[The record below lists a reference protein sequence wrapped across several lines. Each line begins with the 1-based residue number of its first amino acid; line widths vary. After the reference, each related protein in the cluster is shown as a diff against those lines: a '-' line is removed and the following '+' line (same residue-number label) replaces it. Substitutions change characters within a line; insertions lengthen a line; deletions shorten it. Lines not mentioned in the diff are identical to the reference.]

1 MLYYLFTYLQEI
13 DFPGAGLFNY
23 ISFRAALAILTS
35 LTVSMLFG
43 KRLIQKL
50 RNLQVGES
58 VRDLGLEGQ
67 KEKEGTP
74 TMGGL
79 IIIAAILIPTL
90 LFAKLDNIY
99 IIIMLISTVG
109 LGTIG
114 FIDDY
119 IKVFK
124 KNKAGLAGKFKVVGQ
139 IGIGAI
145 VAFMLFFNENVTI
158 KEKVPNDLVEGF
170 VAKLQEQGDET
181 INVTAPRDTTAT
193 YSWVEHHSTKTT
205 LPFVKNNEFD
215 YHWFLNWMGDKS
227 KSKWAWLIFIPAV
240 IVIVTA
246 VSNGANMTDGID
258 GLATG
263 TSAIVGITLA
273 IFAYVSGNIIFSD
286 YLNVMFIPNSGEL
299 VIFISA
305 FVGACIGFLWYN
317 AFPAQVF
324 MGDTGSLTI
333 GGIIAVFAIAIR
345 KELLIPVLCGIF
357 LAENLSVMIQV
368 AYFKYTRKKYGE
380 GRRVFLMAPLHHHYQ
395 KKGMHESK
403 IVSRFWIVGIFLAI
417 ITIVTLKLR

>member
-1 MLYYLFTYLQEI
+1 MLYYLFSYLQEI
-13 DFPGAGLFNY
+13 DFPGAGLFDY

-35 LTVSMLFG
+35 LAVSLLFG
-43 KRLIQKL
+43 KKLIQKL

-79 IIIAAILIPTL
+79 IIIAAIVIPTL
-90 LFAKLDNIY
+90 LFAELNNIY
-99 IIIMLISTVG
+99 IILLLITTLW
-109 LGTIG
+109 LGAIG
-114 FIDDY
+114 FLDDY

-124 KNKAGLAGKFKVVGQ
+124 KNKAGLSGKFKIVGQ
-139 IGIGAI
+139 VGIGLL
-145 VAFMLFFNENVTI
+145 VACMLMFNDNVTI
-158 KEKVPNDLVEGF
+158 KEKVQNEVLEGF
-170 VAKLQEQGDET
+170 VAKLGTEGPVT
-181 INVTAPRDTTAT
+181 VTAARDTSAT
-193 YSWVEHHSTKTT
+193 YSWVEHQSTKTT
-205 LPFVKNNEFD
+205 LPFFKNNEFN
-215 YHWFLNWMGDKS
+215 YQWFLGWMDNDGRA
-227 KSKWAWLIFIPAV
+227 KWVWLIFIPAV

-263 TSAIVGITLA
+263 TSAIVGVTLA

-317 AFPAQVF
+317 SYPAQVF
-324 MGDTGSLTI
+324 MGDTGSLAI
-333 GGIIAVFAIAIR
+333 GGIIAVFAISIR

-368 AYFKYTRKKYGE
+368 AYFKYTKKKTGE
-380 GRRVFLMAPLHHHYQ
+380 GKRVFLMAPLHHHYQ